1 MNKYRLLLFLGL
13 LFLFFSFNKVNA
25 YINEFPL
32 LGKVIYLDAGH
43 GGRDPGAIYQQIME
57 KDINLIIVKK
67 LALELEKMGAV
78 VLLTRDGD
86 YDLALDGAVKRKQSD
101 LLKRVSLINNSN
113 CDLFLSI
120 HMNAYSSSKWNGLQ
134 IFYDDINKK
143 NKILA
148 EVINDTLKENL
159 KDIRNIKNENGYFM
173 YHKIKVPGILI
184 EVGFI
189 TNAEDRYKL
198 RDNNYQNLL
207 VKNIA
212 KGVFNYFNN

>member
-1 MNKYRLLLFLGL
+1 MLFLGL

>member
-1 MNKYRLLLFLGL
+1 
-13 LFLFFSFNKVNA
+13 
-25 YINEFPL
+25 
-32 LGKVIYLDAGH
+32 
-43 GGRDPGAIYQQIME
+43 
-57 KDINLIIVKK
+57 
-67 LALELEKMGAV
+67 MG
-78 VLLTRDGD
+78 
-86 YDLALDGAVKRKQSD
+86 
-101 LLKRVSLINNSN
+101 
-113 CDLFLSI
+113 C
-120 HMNAYSSSKWNGLQ
+120 
-134 IFYDDINKK
+134 K

>member
-1 MNKYRLLLFLGL
+1 M
-13 LFLFFSFNKVNA
+13 FFSFNKVNA